1 VVQKDDQLSYGELNA
16 RANRLAWRLRGL
28 GVEPDARVGL
38 CVERSLDM
46 MIGLLGILKAGAA
59 YVPLDP
65 TYPPERLSYMLS
77 DSRPVVTLTRP
88 ETSSA
93 VQAALRVELAGQG
106 ESVPS
111 IDLEADARDWVEQS
125 DGNPDRVSIGLTPGH
140 LAYVI
145 YTSGSTG
152 KPKGAPVG
160 HRNLANLVHWH
171 SNAFEL
177 RNGERSSCLAGLGFD
192 AAAWEIWPPLCVGA
206 TLLLPS
212 SKDGRNTEDLLTWW
226 ENEVLDV
233 SFLPTP
239 VAELAFARG
248 MTNPYLRTLLV
259 GGDRLRYQPDR
270 PASFSLINNYG
281 PTEITVVATS
291 GRIETSETS
300 LHIGRPISNTRI
312 YIVGA
317 GLEPAPVGVA
327 GEIYIG
333 GAGVARGYLNRPDLT
348 AERFVAD
355 PFADEANAR
364 MYKSGDVGRY
374 LPDGRIEFLGRND
387 FQVKIRGFRVE
398 LGEVEAR
405 LEEQPG
411 IRKAVVVAHENGA
424 GDKYLVAYY
433 TTEPEKSSE
442 TTEAMACALRENL
455 SAVLP
460 EYMAP
465 AAYVKMEAMPLT
477 SNGKLDRRA
486 LPAPDGTAYAASG
499 YEAPVGEIE
508 TMLAE
513 IWADLLNLERVSRH
527 DNFFALGGYSL
538 LVTKL
543 IARIRKELGV
553 EIKVQELFSK
563 PTLFLLAKHLTDTL
577 LAELTAEDLEN
588 FAKQP

>member
-1 VVQKDDQLSYGELNA
+1 VY
-16 RANRLAWRLRGL
+16 
-28 GVEPDARVGL
+28 
-38 CVERSLDM
+38 
-46 MIGLLGILKAGAA
+46 
-59 YVPLDP
+59 
-65 TYPPERLSYMLS
+65 
-77 DSRPVVTLTRP
+77 
-88 ETSSA
+88 
-93 VQAALRVELAGQG
+93 
-106 ESVPS
+106 
-111 IDLEADARDWVEQS
+111 
-125 DGNPDRVSIGLTPGH
+125 
-140 LAYVI
+140 
-145 YTSGSTG
+145 
-152 KPKGAPVG
+152 
-160 HRNLANLVHWH
+160 
-171 SNAFEL
+171 
-177 RNGERSSCLAGLGFD
+177 
-192 AAAWEIWPPLCVGA
+192 
-206 TLLLPS
+206 
-212 SKDGRNTEDLLTWW
+212 
-226 ENEVLDV
+226 VLDRH
-233 SFLPTP
+233 
-239 VAELAFARG
+239 A
-248 MTNPYLRTLLV
+248 
-259 GGDRLRYQPDR
+259 
-270 PASFSLINNYG
+270 
-281 PTEITVVATS
+281 
-291 GRIETSETS
+291 
-300 LHIGRPISNTRI
+300 
-312 YIVGA
+312 
-317 GLEPAPVGVA
+317 EPAPVGVA
-327 GEIYIG
+327 GEIYVG
-333 GAGVARGYLNRPDLT
+333 GMGVAHGYLNRPGQT

-355 PFADEANAR
+355 PFAGEANAR
-364 MYKSGDVGRY
+364 MYKTGDVGRY
-374 LPDGRIEFLGRND
+374 LADGAIEYLGRND